1 MSNEN
6 QNLSNQENI
15 QPINMDAVD
24 IFEINKEINFDTFE
38 SDIEEERKKVYANYK
53 KSKLVSNI
61 IMGVVVAFIIAGIIM
76 WTQNNDILKILGYVF
91 LGLGVVTVLVF
102 YVFNRNKTPQMIR
115 KYMGLVSDKF
125 NAFVYHDEKFR
136 HASMNPNEKMDA
148 ATISADRCYV
158 GVASCG
164 SRNVVK
170 GKFMDHPFIVSD
182 VSCSGLDEKNKQVDL
197 FVGKYLSFD
206 NNYKFD
212 GRIIINVCL
221 KGDKV
226 YDLPNDTFE
235 LEKVFHENQMTI
247 WANPGLDYKG
257 VVNDKF
263 LSILK
268 QIKVAEDKH
277 LVNMNIVIWGGHS
290 AVYLSYDNSLMSFPF
305 EHPFTK
311 KPIEQFK
318 KDQDVIFELF
328 ELMLKEKT
336 LKTDKVI
343 KTSDDGLNKESEE

>member
-15 QPINMDAVD
+15 KPIDIENVD
-24 IFEINKEINFDTFE
+24 IFEINKAINFDTFE
-38 SDIEEERKKVYANYK
+38 SDIESERQKVYANYK
-53 KSKLVSNI
+53 KAKLISNI
-61 IMGVVVAFIIAGIIM
+61 MMGIVVAFIIAGIIM
-76 WTQNNDILKILGYVF
+76 WTQNNDVLKVLGYVF
-91 LGLGVVTVLVF
+91 LGLGVVTMLVF
-102 YVFNRNKTPQMIR
+102 YVFNRNRTPGMIR
-115 KYMGLVSDKF
+115 KYMNLVSDKF
-125 NAFVYHDEKFR
+125 NSYLYHDDKFE
-136 HASMNPNEKMDA
+136 HASMNPNEKIDT

-164 SRNVVK
+164 SRNVVR
-170 GKFMDHPFIVSD
+170 GKFKDHPFIVGD
-182 VSCSGLDEKNKQVDL
+182 VSCAGLNDKNKQVDL

-212 GRIIINVCL
+212 GRIIINMCL
-221 KGDKV
+221 KGEKV

-235 LEKVFHENQMTI
+235 LEKLFHEDQITI
-247 WANPGLDYKG
+247 WANPGLDYKSI
-257 VVNDKF
+257 VDDKF

-268 QIKVAEDKH
+268 QIKVAEEKH
-277 LVNMNIVIWGGHS
+277 LVNLNIVIWGGHS

-305 EHPFTK
+305 EHSFTK

-336 LKTDKVI
+336 VKTKNNTAVSENNI
-343 KTSDDGLNKESEE
+343 VKESEE